1 MAKRLSGLGRGLDAL
16 FPSDFQKDDVINGAR
31 AAGISEINISQ
42 ITPMKDQPRTVFDEE
57 KIEQMMYSI
66 KEHGVLQPLVLVER
80 SAGSYEIVAGERR
93 FRAAKKAGLSKVP
106 AIVRS
111 VSNLQQLEIALVEN
125 IQRED
130 LSPIDQGVSI
140 KRLHEEFSQ
149 SYEQIALKLGKAHTT
164 ILNLVRL
171 LGLPAPLQEA
181 LKDGSISEGHARSL
195 LALNGEPE
203 AQNILFQ
210 HIVRSHWSVRKAEL
224 FVKSHKD
231 SDGKQ
236 EVRTQK
242 MQDQN
247 KNTKLLESKYKRP
260 VRIQRTARG
269 GKLTIA
275 FKDDADL
282 EKLLGQL

>member
-1 MAKRLSGLGRGLDAL
+1 MAKKLSGLGRGLDAL
-16 FPSDFQKDDVINGAR
+16 FPTNFETADVLRGAP
-31 AAGISEINISQ
+31 ADGVFEVDVTSIKA
-42 ITPMKDQPRTVFDEE
+42 MKNQPRTVFDEE

-195 LALNGEPE
+195 LALNAEPE
-203 AQNILFQ
+203 VQNILFQ

-282 EKLLGQL
+282 EKLLSQL

>member
-1 MAKRLSGLGRGLDAL
+1 MAKKLSGLGRGLDAL
-16 FPSDFQKDDVINGAR
+16 FPTDFETADIIRGAS
-31 AAGISEINISQ
+31 ADGVYEVDIASIKV
-42 ITPMKDQPRTVFDEE
+42 MKNQPRTVFDAE
-57 KIEQMMYSI
+57 KIEQLMYSI

-80 SAGSYEIVAGERR
+80 STGSYEIVAGERR

-106 AIVRS
+106 AIVRT
-111 VSNLQQLEIALVEN
+111 VTDLQQLEIALVEN

-130 LSPIDQGVSI
+130 LSPIDQAVSI
-140 KRLHEEFSQ
+140 KRLHEDFSQ
-149 SYEQIALKLGKAHTT
+149 SYEKIALKLGKAHST
-164 ILNLVRL
+164 IQNLVRL
-171 LGLPAPLQEA
+171 LGLPAPLQQA

-195 LALNGEPE
+195 LALNSEPDV
-203 AQNILFQ
+203 QNVLFQ

-224 FVKSHKD
+224 FVKSHKE
-231 SDGKQ
+231 SEGKQ
-236 EVRTQK
+236 AVRALK

-247 KNTKLLESKYKRP
+247 KGTKLLESKYKRP
-260 VRIQRTARG
+260 VRIQRTAKG